1 MDVILQGVETVDTS
15 FFITEE
21 NQEKLERA
29 RKTNSVQVHQINPL
43 EYSVAALVEG
53 VHILKHTEIFVVES

>member
-29 RKTNSVQVHQINPL
+29 RKTNSVQVSQIKIHLNIKC
-43 EYSVAALVEG
+43 SRFG
-53 VHILKHTEIFVVES
+53 KHILG

>member
-1 MDVILQGVETVDTS
+1 VDVILQGVETVDTS

-29 RKTNSVQVHQINPL
+29 RKTNSVQVRQIKIHLNIN
-43 EYSVAALVEG
+43 VAASIG
-53 VHILKHTEIFVVES
+53 NHILG

>member
-29 RKTNSVQVHQINPL
+29 RKTNSVQVRQIKIHLNIN
-43 EYSVAALVEG
+43 VAAPIYIY
-53 VHILKHTEIFVVES
+53 ILG

>member
-1 MDVILQGVETVDTS
+1 MDVKLQGVETVDTS

-43 EYSVAALVEG
+43 EYSVAALVN
-53 VHILKHTEIFVVES
+53 IY

>member
-1 MDVILQGVETVDTS
+1 MDVIQQGVDTVDTS

-29 RKTNSVQVHQINPL
+29 RKTNSVQVHQIDPP
-43 EYSVAALVEG
+43 EYEVSHFV
-53 VHILKHTEIFVVES
+53 KHRLG